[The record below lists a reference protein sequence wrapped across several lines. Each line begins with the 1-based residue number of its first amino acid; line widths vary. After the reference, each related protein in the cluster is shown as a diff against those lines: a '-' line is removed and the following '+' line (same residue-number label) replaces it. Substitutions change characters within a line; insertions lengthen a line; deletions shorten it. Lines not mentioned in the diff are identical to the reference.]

1 MAILI
6 SGSVAYDSVCSY
18 GGRFDEML
26 LPDELSHLN
35 LTFLADTLE
44 RYFGGCAGNIAWA
57 MKAAGGSP
65 RLLAMLGKDGAAYR
79 DHLDKAGIDSR
90 FVKDAPDEWTAQAF
104 ITTDSLGNQLTTF
117 HAGAMD
123 LLQVPDHE
131 ALSGVSAAHI
141 APGGLRSMASQG
153 ELYRK
158 LGIPY
163 VFDPGQATS
172 QLSPAALTELSL
184 GSMLICVSEYEEK
197 LLADRT
203 GLDKKAC
210 HAFPLAPRHTGRRRI
225 RDLYRGAGDPDPGRT
240 AASYRGSGG
249 SRGRLPRR
257 TPSGTG
263 TRSAPGNL
271 RPHRFH
277 HRVL

>member
-123 LLQVPDHE
+123 LLQVPDCE

-172 QLSPAALTELSL
+172 QLSPAALTELSR
-184 GSMLICVSEYEEK
+184 IH
-197 LLADRT
+197 AD
-203 GLDKKAC
+203 
-210 HAFPLAPRHTGRRRI
+210 
-225 RDLYRGAGDPDPGRT
+225 
-240 AASYRGSGG
+240 
-249 SRGRLPRR
+249 
-257 TPSGTG
+257 
-263 TRSAPGNL
+263 L
-271 RPHRFH
+271 RF
-277 HRVL
+277 RV

>member
-123 LLQVPDHE
+123 LLQVPDCE

-141 APGGLRSMASQG
+141 APGAFAPWRLRENSIG
-153 ELYRK
+153 
-158 LGIPY
+158 
-163 VFDPGQATS
+163 
-172 QLSPAALTELSL
+172 SL
-184 GSMLICVSEYEEK
+184 
-197 LLADRT
+197 
-203 GLDKKAC
+203 
-210 HAFPLAPRHTGRRRI
+210 AFPTFLIPARRHRSCRPR
-225 RDLYRGAGDPDPGRT
+225 L
-240 AASYRGSGG
+240 
-249 SRGRLPRR
+249 
-257 TPSGTG
+257 
-263 TRSAPGNL
+263 
-271 RPHRFH
+271 
-277 HRVL
+277 

>member
-117 HAGAMD
+117 FIH
-123 LLQVPDHE
+123 
-131 ALSGVSAAHI
+131 
-141 APGGLRSMASQG
+141 
-153 ELYRK
+153 
-158 LGIPY
+158 
-163 VFDPGQATS
+163 
-172 QLSPAALTELSL
+172 SP
-184 GSMLICVSEYEEK
+184 
-197 LLADRT
+197 
-203 GLDKKAC
+203 
-210 HAFPLAPRHTGRRRI
+210 
-225 RDLYRGAGDPDPGRT
+225 
-240 AASYRGSGG
+240 
-249 SRGRLPRR
+249 
-257 TPSGTG
+257 
-263 TRSAPGNL
+263 
-271 RPHRFH
+271 
-277 HRVL
+277 